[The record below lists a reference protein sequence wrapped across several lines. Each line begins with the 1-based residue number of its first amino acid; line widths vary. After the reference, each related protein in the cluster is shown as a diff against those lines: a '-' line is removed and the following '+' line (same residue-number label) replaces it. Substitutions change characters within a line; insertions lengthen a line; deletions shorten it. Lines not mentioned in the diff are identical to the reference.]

1 MAIALRYGVDTDQ
14 TKKHAGDWLS
24 EDVEIEISISPP
36 QIRFKVAL
44 RDFLVG
50 QSAYERSQ
58 VYP

>member
-14 TKKHAGDWLS
+14 TRKHADDWLR

-36 QIRFKVAL
+36 QIRFNVAL

-50 QSAYERSQ
+50 
-58 VYP
+58 